1 MAKDNKFNKKFQ
13 KKSFGGKFEKAD
25 KFSKFEKFVDR
36 KAENV
41 EIKDVN
47 QDFFNRNVEISGL
60 IEQITQTGGPT
71 IFVVSDG
78 TATLALKS
86 FVGQGQRA
94 YPELAIGDT
103 IKAIVTINEYNGEL
117 EGEIKKIQKLS
128 PEEHKVYLEK
138 IINLQKKRAQI
149 VEIPFLVKS
158 HILEKLKPSMMKA
171 AFEIRLA
178 IIQNRP
184 IIIRHHN
191 DTDGYCAGY
200 ALEKAIL
207 PLIEKEHGSE
217 KACYEFF
224 MRSPCQA
231 PFYEIDDSI
240 RDTATSLRN
249 MAKFSNKMPL
259 VIITDNGSTPE
270 DLFGIKQGK
279 VHGIEFIVIDHHFF
293 DTENKFSVCSNP
305 EGKQEFEHHDVISRE
320 VLTHVNPFLV
330 GEDGSKYSAGMLCA
344 ELARLINNVPGL
356 EVLPAIAG
364 LADRVDITNPE
375 IIKDYLKIAEKES
388 YTKELLMNISKVID
402 FVSAKVRFMEVRE
415 YIGVIFGEP
424 RHKQKELVELMAPYI
439 ISLEEK
445 GLAIAK
451 ANTEIE
457 KIGKT
462 TIQLLDIENTFP
474 GFGFYPKPG
483 KCVGM
488 VHDDMQKTHLI
499 SNLVTAGLMRTAIT
513 LRATDGANF
522 SVHELITYLNKHAP
536 NSFVEGGGHKNAGSI
551 TFLPNKQEEIL
562 GLMKNFILSRQ

>member
-1 MAKDNKFNKKFQ
+1 MGKDNKFNKKFQ

-41 EIKDVN
+41 EIKDIN

-78 TATLALKS
+78 TATLALKG

-103 IKAIVTINEYNGEL
+103 VKSVVMINEYNGEL

-128 PEEHKVYLEK
+128 PDEHKVYLEK
-138 IINLQKKRAQI
+138 IIGLQKKRAEI
-149 VEIPFLVKS
+149 GEIPFLVKS
-158 HILEKLKPSMMKA
+158 QILEKLKPLMRKA

-217 KACYEFF
+217 KAGYEFF

-293 DTENKFSVCSNP
+293 D
-305 EGKQEFEHHDVISRE
+305 HDVITKE
-320 VLTHVNPFLV
+320 VLTHVSPFLV
-330 GEDGSKYSAGMLCA
+330 GEDGSKYSAGMLCG

-375 IIKDYLKIAEKES
+375 AINQYLKIAEKEG

-462 TIQLLDIENTFP
+462 TLQLLDIENTFP

-488 VHDDMQKTHLI
+488 VHDDIQKTHLI

-513 LRATDGANF
+513 LRATDGAKF

>member
-1 MAKDNKFNKKFQ
+1 MGNNKFQRKNNF
-13 KKSFGGKFEKAD
+13 SRGKFD
-25 KFSKFEKFVDR
+25 KKQTFEKFISKEV
-36 KAENV
+36 ESV
-41 EIKDVN
+41 EIKNIN
-47 QDFFNRNVEISGL
+47 QDFFNKNVEVAGL
-60 IEQITQTGGPT
+60 VERVAQTGGPT

-78 TATLALKS
+78 TATLALKG
-86 FVGQGQRA
+86 FIGQGQRA
-94 YPELAIGDT
+94 YPE
-103 IKAIVTINEYNGEL
+103 IKEGNTVKAVVVINEYNGEL
-117 EGEIKKIQKLS
+117 EGEIKKIEKLS
-128 PEEHKVYLEK
+128 DNEHKIYLEK
-138 IINLQKKRAQI
+138 IILLQKKRAE
-149 VEIPFLVKS
+149 VKEIPFLIKNP
-158 HILEKLKPSMMKA
+158 ILDKLKHLMIKA

-191 DTDGYCAGY
+191 DTDGYCSGY

-217 KACYEFF
+217 KAGYEFF
-224 MRSPCQA
+224 MRAPCQA

-279 VHGIEFIVIDHHFF
+279 VHGIDFIVIDHHFF
-293 DTENKFSVCSNP
+293 E
-305 EGKQEFEHHDVISRE
+305 HDVISKE
-320 VLTHVNPFLV
+320 VLTHISPFLV
-330 GEDGSKYSAGMLCA
+330 GEEGSKFSAGMLGA

-364 LADRVDITNPE
+364 LADRIDIENPDTLRE
-375 IIKDYLKIAEKES
+375 YVKIAEKEG

-415 YIGVIFGEP
+415 YIGVVFGEP
-424 RHKQKELVELMAPYI
+424 RHKQKELVGLMAPYI
-439 ISLEEK
+439 IRLEEK

-451 ANTEIE
+451 ANTRIE

-462 TIQLLDIENTFP
+462 SLQLLDIENTFP

-488 VHDDMQKTHLI
+488 VHDDLQKTKDADNLI
-499 SNLVTAGLMRTAIT
+499 TAGLMKTAIT
-513 LRATDGANF
+513 IRATDGANF
-522 SVHELITYLNKHAP
+522 SMHELISYLNKQTP

-562 GLMKNFILSRQ
+562 DLMKKFILTRQK